1 MADGTA
7 KLSGG
12 DLGVREPTFSR
23 DQLVRNEDLREDF
36 QGHSEKS
43 QPTDEMTD
51 GGQTPSRVADGTVK
65 ISQPTSSSSSPTAT
79 SSDNDTREGEDRTEN
94 DTSPVRM
101 STDVDV
107 GTEQP
112 VVDQAN
118 PNLTKTNKNE
128 DHELEWRDPLCSDI
142 LEWPQEFR
150 ENLVDDRVPVFQ
162 SPRLREVWICVNTVF
177 IPLRRTDS

>member
-1 MADGTA
+1 MADGAA

-23 DQLVRNEDLREDF
+23 DQLVRSEDLREDL
-36 QGHSEKS
+36 QGNSEKS
-43 QPTDEMTD
+43 QPIDEMTD

-94 DTSPVRM
+94 DTSPVPM

-118 PNLTKTNKNE
+118 PNLSKTNKNE

-150 ENLVDDRVPVFQ
+150 ENLVDDRVPVF
-162 SPRLREVWICVNTVF
+162 RAHVYEKCGF
-177 IPLRRTDS
+177 G